1 MGLPPGRARAFETAG
16 KQGCDCVA
24 WSRKRRTGFASRQG
38 VYESPRPSSY
48 APTCVQSV
56 PKCCYTPGKVAGQR
70 TSTLKDWPPC
80 PPIQR
85 GGGERSR
92 PGVSP
97 FISALTVSCRPATFP
112 GVWPHIWS
120 RCPELWDFLSHRP
133 GAEDEGRGLS

>member
-1 MGLPPGRARAFETAG
+1 MSANQQDGEEIFFLFLCSFTFHAKNLLWLDCHSRFFYKLRRESHFRAFPPISILGE
-16 KQGCDCVA
+16 
-24 WSRKRRTGFASRQG
+24 
-38 VYESPRPSSY
+38 ERPQNERVR
-48 APTCVQSV
+48 PNTF
-56 PKCCYTPGKVAGQR
+56 R
-70 TSTLKDWPPC
+70 DWPPC